1 MRDRNYASNLQAFD
15 YAILT
20 SKLTGKQALSGQWI
34 YLGEFNKGYEFRNV
48 LTGKMIY
55 A

>member
-1 MRDRNYASNLQAFD
+1 MRDRSYANNLQAFD
-15 YAILT
+15 YAILAGV
-20 SKLTGKQALSGQWI
+20 LTGKQAISGQWI

-48 LTGKMIY
+48 LTGKLKY